1 MSIGHGN
8 SEFVAGAKPS
18 LVRVQLDLL
27 IVHRGLVFQ
36 KEKVWFHVYEGALAD
51 AMISDDLLNEI
62 PCVTSP
68 GATLVDTRARPDD
81 MSILLRQIND
91 YQDMCT
97 HRISTAIASAACT
110 PATSHAMNST
120 SSFSDVPAAMHF
132 CSNTATSA
140 AQPPEPPLQTEHE
153 RINALLAEMTAQRA
167 LLAAR
172 LGKPVSPEALQ
183 ACLAVLDR
191 FPDNFR
197 PPGPDPC
204 KLGVYR
210 IVLKDKSKFHV
221 ALPRRVNPVM
231 LAEIRR
237 QVEELVAVGSIE
249 RCSTRPSSVYA
260 IVMARRPN
268 APGKYRL
275 CIDLSPGNE
284 NTVPNPY
291 AVPEIQQAL
300 DRLSGH
306 KLYSTFDFSSWFS
319 QFELSEEDRDKMAF
333 VVPGDNLT
341 PPQIYRYKR
350 VCFGALNAT
359 YFCQRQLQEALE
371 VFPGCQSIYPFVD
384 DIVLFADS
392 LDEMLQKLE
401 SFMLFC
407 RHYNLR
413 LNKAKTELAST
424 AVRHVGFILSEEG
437 QSLDP
442 ARIDSLLNIGA
453 PKNVDGL
460 KSLLGSFGFIRGWL
474 ADMAGIAAPLTDLM
488 SGTAHRLKFEW
499 GPKQDAALAALK
511 LAASLSPAKMAPDYD
526 LPFEVYVDASDV
538 GVAAV
543 LVQWRLDADGIKRPM
558 AILHKSRRWADREAK
573 WEVACREM
581 YALRY
586 GLFEFREYLQ
596 GCPNVSVFSD
606 HLNLVNGLWK
616 HSNPKIVRWRM
627 FLESMRPF
635 TLRHIRGTDQMQMAA
650 DSLSRLH
657 IKNLDLPKNEEEK
670 DPAVIRMME
679 RGEGED
685 DEPMFNDELF
695 AKTANT
701 QTEFLQALYSN
712 TVASRSHRVPSEQ
725 EQTLANNYGVGFNIM
740 EQMGWSATSHKNP
753 VQLVQCQGRSG
764 IGFKRSHSSAASA
777 HSATSHPTP
786 APRPCSIISCVH
798 VADWLDDGDR
808 RASLDHDDDE
818 YSANLMTATSSS
830 TLVSTTATVFNAAT
844 TTSSSS
850 LVLTPAAASEAATTT
865 SSSTLVF
872 TPAAAL
878 DAAATTPSSL
888 PVSAPTATPEVA
900 AATSPPILV
909 SIPAA
914 VSETVA
920 AATSSPSL
928 VSTAAAA
935 PEVAATPPPTTVNIT
950 PAVALESAAPT
961 PFSNALPGH
970 ACDMHSANPTTRS
983 ASAVSAVTSEQPA
996 AAAPLSTQL
1005 ASTPATAPESA
1016 ASAPSP
1022 ALFAIIPAAM
1032 SEPAATSL
1040 PSASIGADQSTATTP
1055 QDFKDAAYSASGG
1068 FPMAELLKRAH
1079 DNTHPGFITTWRRV
1093 IRAVGPQSTSEAAK
1107 TKDQVR
1113 RYCDACICCQKLQ
1126 PARAKLLAD
1135 IGSIRQRPFTSY
1147 AFDVITLS
1155 QPDLDGVRYILCC
1168 VDSFSRA
1175 VELYGL
1181 KQANAP
1187 TVLECLIDVLS
1198 RWGRAAE
1205 LRCDN
1210 AKAFTSALVTAL
1222 LKRIQVKQHLTAPY
1236 SHQSNGQV
1244 ENCNRRVMDVL
1255 RAMVLDDRLG
1265 PNTQA
1270 KWSMLLPEVRRVLMT
1285 RIVTQHGLTPND
1297 LAYMHCPETEASIF
1311 EEELWMPPHSTDAG
1325 QAEPEWLVK
1334 LEQQHQHLIDICDEK
1349 QSELLNKLAEL
1360 NHRNREQQQ
1369 QRSIQVHD
1377 FVLVKLT
1384 DRPQQKA
1391 QPRWSGPYLV
1401 VSFPDNDSTRLI
1413 VTLQHLS
1420 TKVVGEFH
1428 VSMLKFCDMSL
1439 MKQIEDA
1446 IPYAAKDSFEY
1457 EIEAIMQHTPT
1468 GPRKT
1473 AAGLRSKNEY
1483 EFKVLWKDIP
1493 IGPDNPSWEPYSN
1506 DSMRQCAPYQEYIR
1520 RPEIAA
1526 ALGSNF

>member
-1 MSIGHGN
+1 MNIGHGN
-8 SEFVAGAKPS
+8 SEFVASAKPS
-18 LVRVQLDLL
+18 LVRLQLDLL

-51 AMISDDLLNEI
+51 AMISDSLLNEI

-68 GATLVDTRARPDD
+68 GTTLVDTRARPED
-81 MSILLRQIND
+81 MSILLQQIND

-97 HRISTAIASAACT
+97 HRIATAVASFTSTPFS
-110 PATSHAMNST
+110 PNLVNST
-120 SSFSDVPAAMHF
+120 TCPSDIPAAMHF
-132 CSNTATSA
+132 FSNNATSA
-140 AQPPEPPLQTEHE
+140 AQPPSPSLQTEHE
-153 RINALLAEMTAQRA
+153 RINALLAEMAAQRA
-167 LLAAR
+167 LLASR

-249 RCSTRPSSVYA
+249 RCLTRPSSVYA

-275 CIDLSPGNE
+275 CVDLSPGND

-306 KLYSTFDFSSWFS
+306 KLYCTFDFSSWFS

-392 LDEMLQKLE
+392 LEEMLQKLE

-407 RHYNLR
+407 AHYNLR

-442 ARIDSLLNIGA
+442 ARLDSLMNIGA
-453 PKNVDGL
+453 PKNLDGL

-499 GPKQDAALAALK
+499 GPRQEAALAALK
-511 LAASLSPAKMAPDYD
+511 LAANLSPAKMAPDYD

-543 LVQWRLDADGIKRPM
+543 LVQWRLDAEGNRVPM

-635 TLRHIRGTDQMQMAA
+635 TLKHIRGTDQMQMAA
-650 DSLSRLH
+650 DCLSRLH
-657 IKNLDLPKNEEEK
+657 VRNLNLPKNEEEK
-670 DPAVIRMME
+670 DPAIIRMME

-685 DEPMFNDELF
+685 DENMFNDAIF
-695 AKTANT
+695 AKSVET
-701 QTEFLQALYSN
+701 QTEFLHALYGN
-712 TVASRSHRVPSEQ
+712 TVASRYPRVPTLQ
-725 EQTLANNYGVGFNIM
+725 EQTLANQYGVGFDIM
-740 EQMGWSATSHKNP
+740 EQMGWTETSHRNP
-753 VQLVQCQGRSG
+753 IQLSQSQGRSG
-764 IGFKRSHSSAASA
+764 IGFKRPLPSAAA
-777 HSATSHPTP
+777 HST
-786 APRPCSIISCVH
+786 ISCPTVTNRSHNVISCTH
-798 VADWLDDGDR
+798 VANWQDEGDR
-808 RASLDHDDDE
+808 RALLDH
-818 YSANLMTATSSS
+818 AH
-830 TLVSTTATVFNAAT
+830 
-844 TTSSSS
+844 
-850 LVLTPAAASEAATTT
+850 
-865 SSSTLVF
+865 
-872 TPAAAL
+872 
-878 DAAATTPSSL
+878 DA
-888 PVSAPTATPEVA
+888 
-900 AATSPPILV
+900 
-909 SIPAA
+909 
-914 VSETVA
+914 
-920 AATSSPSL
+920 
-928 VSTAAAA
+928 
-935 PEVAATPPPTTVNIT
+935 
-950 PAVALESAAPT
+950 
-961 PFSNALPGH
+961 
-970 ACDMHSANPTTRS
+970 HSANPTTRS
-983 ASAVSAVTSEQPA
+983 ASAAPVTRPTATIPAAPVSTPIVAPRSA
-996 AAAPLSTQL
+996 AAAPSPLQRASISTI
-1005 ASTPATAPESA
+1005 APESA
-1016 ASAPSP
+1016 AAISPSAPSTP
-1022 ALFAIIPAAM
+1022 TSVTFESA
-1032 SEPAATSL
+1032 AATL
-1040 PSASIGADQSTATTP
+1040 PPIAPTLLIDAALELIASPASPTTLAPAFITTADQATATASSAPLASVSAETPITDRSAPPAMTGADQATATAPSAPLASAPAEAPIADHSAPPAITSADQATATTP
-1055 QDFKDAAYSASGG
+1055 QDFRDTAYKASGG
-1068 FPMAELLKRAH
+1068 FPMEELLRRAH
-1079 DNTHPGFITTWRRV
+1079 DDTHPNFLSTWRRV
-1093 IRAVGPQSTSEAAK
+1093 IRAVGPQSTADAAK

-1113 RYCDACICCQKLQ
+1113 RWCDACLCCQKLQ
-1126 PARAKLLAD
+1126 PARSKLLAD
-1135 IGSIRQRPFTSY
+1135 VGSIRQRPFTSY

-1155 QPDLDGVRYILCC
+1155 YPDQDGARYILCC

-1181 KQANAP
+1181 KHANAP
-1187 TVLECLIDVLS
+1187 SVLECLVDVLS

-1210 AKAFTSALVTAL
+1210 AKAFTSMMVTAL
-1222 LKRIQVKQHLTAPY
+1222 LKRIKVRQHLTAPY

-1255 RAMVLDDRLG
+1255 RAMVIDDRLG
-1265 PNTQA
+1265 PNTQT
-1270 KWSMLLPEVRRVLMT
+1270 KWSLLLPEVRRVLMS

-1311 EEELWMPPHSTDAG
+1311 DEENWMPSLPQDAA
-1325 QAEPEWLVK
+1325 QPEPEWLLK
-1334 LEQQHQHLIDICDEK
+1334 LQQQHEALIDICDEK
-1349 QSELLNKLAEL
+1349 QTELLQKLAQKNEL
-1360 NHRNREQQQ
+1360 NRAQQQ
-1369 QRSIQVHD
+1369 LRPIQVHD
-1377 FVLVKLT
+1377 FVLVKLA
-1384 DRPQQKA
+1384 DRPQQKS
-1391 QPRWSGPYLV
+1391 QPRWLGPYLV
-1401 VSFPDNDSTRLI
+1401 ISFPDNDPTRLK

-1420 TKVVGEFH
+1420 TKVVSDFH
-1428 VSMLKFCDMSL
+1428 VNMCKWCDMS
-1439 MKQIEDA
+1439 MMQQVEDA

-1457 EIEAIMQHTPT
+1457 EIEAIMQHTPA

-1473 AAGLRSKNEY
+1473 ISGLRNKNEF

-1506 DSMRQCAPYQEYIR
+1506 ESMRQCAPYQEYLR
-1520 RPEIAA
+1520 RPEVVAV
-1526 ALGSNF
+1526 LGSNF